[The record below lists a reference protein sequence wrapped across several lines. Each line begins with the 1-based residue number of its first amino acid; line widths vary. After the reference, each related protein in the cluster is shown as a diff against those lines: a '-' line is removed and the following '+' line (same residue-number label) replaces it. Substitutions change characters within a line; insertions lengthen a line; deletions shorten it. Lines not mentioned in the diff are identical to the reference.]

1 MNYFQIALTFLA
13 ALALLSSSCKKT
25 SNDGTSSTTKINK
38 KETPEADFDPEGKI
52 ESSELSSRS
61 AQENGKLY
69 TRLSPKKTGV
79 KFINPIQKD
88 NPRAYL
94 YASAMGCGG
103 VAVGD
108 VNGDGKPDLF
118 FTGGP
123 VPNQLLIQTDN
134 LVFEDVT
141 QRAGIGGS
149 NAWGTGSSI
158 IDIDEDGDL
167 DIYVCNYDSANAL
180 FP

>member
-13 ALALLSSSCKKT
+13 ALTLLSSSCKKT

-38 KETPEADFDPEGKI
+38 KETPETDFDPEGKI

-69 TRLSPKKTGV
+69 TRLSPKRTGV
-79 KFINPIQKD
+79 KFINPILKD

-123 VPNQLLIQTDN
+123 VPNQLLIQTND

-141 QRAGIGGS
+141 QRAGVGGS
-149 NAWGTGSSI
+149 
-158 IDIDEDGDL
+158 
-167 DIYVCNYDSANAL
+167 
-180 FP
+180 